1 VIERGGVHEV
11 RCDARYSS
19 RRGLPSGRIGEGHA
33 MVPRLISDMAML
45 ATVIAF
51 FFLSTLGFADNFT
64 GSVVAIL
71 DGDTPEV
78 LHNYTP
84 NVSALAH

>member
-1 VIERGGVHEV
+1 MRNLIG
-11 RCDARYSS
+11 
-19 RRGLPSGRIGEGHA
+19 PS
-33 MVPRLISDMAML
+33 VPAASNRLISDMAML
-45 ATVIAF
+45 ATVSAF
-51 FFLSTLGFADNFT
+51 FFLSTLGFAGNFT

-71 DGDTPEV
+71 DGDTIEV